1 MKGHAVT
8 PMAGNDVDLGCSH
21 VAVTVSDL
29 DVALGFFQRF
39 ADMEVVH
46 RRLGESGHGVAWVSD
61 LTRPFVIV
69 LIEAPVT
76 HPLGGWTHIGVGC
89 VSPNDVDQRL
99 AGGGRRM
106 VGDRPLRRRSSGRVL
121 GHHQRSRWAQP
132 RAGLRTAGRHRS
144 AQRPG
149 LSSAVPANVAQID
162 ASGGD
167 VDRAHHA
174 GRIVARFV
182 AAHQQGADLGEGE
195 RDLTGGSR
203 LDRHHVGGRH
213 SRVGEDRGVSE

>member
-99 AGGGRRM
+99 AGAAAAGWSVTGPFDDGPPAGYWGIISGPDGHNLELAYGQQ
-106 VGDRPLRRRSSGRVL
+106 VGIAVRNAL
-121 GHHQRSRWAQP
+121 G
-132 RAGLRTAGRHRS
+132 
-144 AQRPG
+144 
-149 LSSAVPANVAQID
+149 
-162 ASGGD
+162 
-167 VDRAHHA
+167 
-174 GRIVARFV
+174 
-182 AAHQQGADLGEGE
+182 
-195 RDLTGGSR
+195 
-203 LDRHHVGGRH
+203 
-213 SRVGEDRGVSE
+213 